1 MQTAIVLGN
10 ATATVKHAS
19 LTGWRLLVLQ
29 PLNIN
34 NEPDEF
40 PVLAID
46 QLGAGR
52 GDKVFFTSDAKY
64 VQQLTNRKD
73 SPIRFSVQGII
84 DPNSNPRRS

>member
-10 ATATVKHAS
+10 TTATVKHAS

-34 NEPDEF
+34 DEPDEF

-64 VQQLTNRKD
+64 VQQLTKRKD

-84 DPNSNPRRS
+84 DPNRNSQRA